1 MLEPQNKQTAENRQG
16 GQEDEHFLVPPED
29 LQIFEQKEPDLES
42 EPLAAFALL
51 QDPFLLVLTGLR
63 GRDGVS
69 LAEGLSEVV
78 RV

>member
-1 MLEPQNKQTAENRQG
+1 MLEPQNKQTAENGQG
-16 GQEDEHFLVPPED
+16 GQEYDHFLVPVED
-29 LQIFEQKEPDLES
+29 LQIFEQKEADLES
-42 EPLAAFALL
+42 ESSTAFAFL
-51 QDPFLLVLTGLR
+51 QDRFLLVLTGFR